1 MAPQKVEGGEGKGLL
16 PLPPCVTARQNLVVR
31 RETKV
36 HAGVLL
42 LAAKDL
48 YFALPATLNA

>member
-48 YFALPATLNA
+48 YFALPATLND